1 MKSDH
6 YSGKYYQNHY
16 AQVLGDSGYYD
27 LLSKYW
33 HKVVIE
39 PAGLG
44 PNARIL
50 DYGCGL
56 GQVSAAAENVSYYDA
71 SQYAREFLKHS
82 GKPAFDRVEDIPSA
96 FFDAV
101 LCSHSLEHYDAPKDY
116 LETFK
121 RYANSSGRLIL
132 VLPVEV
138 NLGLALQPDSNQHFY
153 CWTFQ
158 TLTNLLLR
166 CGWTPVLQR
175 NIFGPFMLRTSK
187 RWFASREAAVGI
199 SKVLG
204 KLVHNY
210 PSLLTVASVNRR
222 VEGDKAEL

>member
-6 YSGKYYQNHY
+6 YSGNYYQDHY
-16 AQVLGDSGYYD
+16 AHVMGDAGYYD
-27 LLSKYW
+27 LLSQYW
-33 HKVVIE
+33 HKVIIE

-44 PNARIL
+44 TNARIL

-71 SQYAREFLKHS
+71 SQYARESLKRR
-82 GKPAFDRVEDIPSA
+82 GKPTFDRVEDIPSG

-101 LCSHSLEHYDAPKDY
+101 LCSHSLEHYDAPKDH

-121 RYANSSGRLIL
+121 RYAKSSGRLIL

-138 NLGLALQPDSNQHFY
+138 HLDLALKPDNNQHFY

-158 TLTNLLLR
+158 TLTNLLLH
-166 CGWTPVLQR
+166 CGWTPLMQKA
-175 NIFGPFMLRTSK
+175 IFGPFLLRTIG
-187 RWFASREAAVGI
+187 RWPLPQRTTVRIAM
-199 SKVLG
+199 VLG
-204 KLVHNY
+204 KLRRNY
-210 PSLLTVASVNRR
+210 RSLMVVAGAN
-222 VEGDKAEL
+222 